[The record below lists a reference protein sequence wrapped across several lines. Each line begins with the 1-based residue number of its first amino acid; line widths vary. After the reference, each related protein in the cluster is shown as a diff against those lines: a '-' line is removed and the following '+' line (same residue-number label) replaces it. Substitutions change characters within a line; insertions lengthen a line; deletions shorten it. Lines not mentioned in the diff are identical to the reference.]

1 MKIEFDH
8 RKKSYSLDVVRS
20 PGIWSAILV
29 MGNEQADNFGLSYL
43 HVPSPDFVC
52 GFCIDKISS
61 AGKDLCGTMS
71 GDFSTALQDFYAYYM
86 YQNQLHEKERNHV
99 QN

>member
-29 MGNEQADNFGLSYL
+29 LGNEQADNFGLSYW
-43 HVPSPDFVC
+43 HMPSPDFVC
-52 GFCIDKISS
+52 GFYVDKIYN
-61 AGKDLCGTMS
+61 AGRKLCGSTMS
-71 GDFSTALQDFYAYYM
+71 GGFSTALQDFYMYYM
-86 YQNQLHEKERNHV
+86 YQKKLHEKEKDYV
-99 QN
+99 